1 MTIILC
7 ITSFTKTMVEN
18 QFLGYIYL
26 IKKRF
31 QGLNKILSNLT
42 ETTLLPQ
49 VINVRPK
56 NDVLSSLRKLR
67 FLHYDLCEVTKD
79 INSCFSWSLLASISL
94 NFLTFTIYGFSC
106 AMRIYKRL
114 FGGRDYQDEESLAV
128 SCIWISLQL
137 CDFTAMAVVCSQ
149 VTAEVKN
156 TTTILFNFK
165 ELVRPLVFIEIKIFL
180 NQIIQWD
187 LKITA
192 ANFFDIDMRLIY
204 NVSYSYMVLVLY
216 HLFIC
221 LIPLTSQ
228 GCQ

>member
-149 VTAEVKN
+149 VTAEVSRFN
-156 TTTILFNFK
+156 YWILESRVTRISGGRP
-165 ELVRPLVFIEIKIFL
+165 ELLLE
-180 NQIIQWD
+180 W
-187 LKITA
+187 
-192 ANFFDIDMRLIY
+192 ANHVTPMKPSLDAL
-204 NVSYSYMVLVLY
+204 
-216 HLFIC
+216 
-221 LIPLTSQ
+221 
-228 GCQ
+228 